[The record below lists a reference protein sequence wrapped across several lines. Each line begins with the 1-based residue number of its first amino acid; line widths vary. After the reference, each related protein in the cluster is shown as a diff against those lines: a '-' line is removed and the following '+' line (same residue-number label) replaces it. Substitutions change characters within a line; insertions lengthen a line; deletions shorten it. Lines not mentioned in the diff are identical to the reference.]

1 MYKAF
6 CELLS
11 THTVLNVLS
20 HIIVIL
26 FLIVYSEDGLNILKG
41 VFKKKV
47 VYYLKKK
54 RRKKESHTYWISQTL
69 NPGDSKHD
77 CTLFQTVF
85 VLQIYQFK
93 FFCAIF
99 GLVLGICIV
108 LYYYH
113 HFLY

>member
-1 MYKAF
+1 MYVYKAF

-54 RRKKESHTYWISQTL
+54 EEKKSRILTGYHKHLIQETVSMIVHCSKQFLFYRFINL
-69 NPGDSKHD
+69 N
-77 CTLFQTVF
+77 FF
-85 VLQIYQFK
+85 VLYL
-93 FFCAIF
+93 A
-99 GLVLGICIV
+99 
-108 LYYYH
+108 
-113 HFLY
+113 